1 MCNMTWGDL
10 ACYNLD
16 VGGEMVATGHVA
28 KIWEEDDSILST
40 D

>member
-1 MCNMTWGDL
+1 MVIMTWGDL

-16 VGGEMVATGHVA
+16 MGGEIMALGCEGRMS
-28 KIWEEDDSILST
+28 EETNNLLSI